1 MLPKIIDTNGFNAV
15 VKAKYGYVIY
25 NKNDIYIGK
34 AIEKYGE
41 FSELEVELFKQL
53 CRIGDIVV
61 EIGANIGTHTQV
73 FSQLVGHSGRV
84 IAFEPQRIIFQ
95 TLCANMALNSI
106 INVECYPFAVG
117 AENTTIL
124 LPDIDYQSIGNFG
137 GIEINKFK
145 QGHKVQ
151 VIKLDDFLDIP
162 RLRLLKIDVEGMEYE
177 VINGAKQLIE
187 KHKPILYVEN
197 DRKDKSKALIQLIQS
212 LGYRLFWHT
221 PPLFN
226 PNNFANCT
234 ENNYENIVSINMLC
248 FHQSMQLTIKGLEE
262 VINTNHQ
269 ENQALIELALVYQ
282 ESGDIKEALTVY
294 QTVLKTEPNNTTA
307 LHLSGLIQHQ
317 LGHDALGIELIEK
330 ALKLN
335 PNLAEAYN
343 NLGIILKKQNK
354 LDQAILC
361 YQKAIALVPDY
372 IDAYNNL
379 GLALKKQHK
388 LEETIKCYR
397 KIIELHPNHVNSHY
411 NLALALQVSN
421 KLDEAILSYQTVIA
435 LNPNFA
441 EAYNNLAYILK
452 DQNKIDSA
460 IYYYEIAISLAPEQA
475 LPYFNLALAQLT
487 IGNYQQGWENYEWR
501 FKCQTLPDF
510 KSSLSRETEWQGEL
524 LEDKTLLVCCEQGF
538 GDAIQFVRYVLLFK
552 KDQHVIVRCNQK
564 LKQLFYS
571 ILKPENISI
580 DGEKTPVFDFHIG
593 LMSLPRLFNTCLN
606 TIPLNKGYLKTD
618 KHWLSSLPLNKKV
631 FNIGFVW
638 AGNKEHKN
646 NHNRSVDLN
655 YFLPFFDLKN
665 CHFYSLQ
672 IGEEAAQLAELK
684 HYENITDCQTLIN
697 DFSDTA
703 AIIEKLDLVISIDS
717 SVAHLTGALGKPVW
731 VLLPFHSD
739 WRWLLDR
746 EDSPWYAS
754 ARLFRQAVAGDW
766 KTVFAKVKQALLDCQ
781 LNWQSANY

>member
-1 MLPKIIDTNGFNAV
+1 MLKKIIDTNFNAI

-53 CRIGDIVV
+53 CRTGDIVV

-73 FSQLVGHSGRV
+73 LSQLVGNTGRL

-95 TLCANMALNSI
+95 TLCANMAINSI
-106 INVECYPFAVG
+106 TNVECYLFAVG
-117 AENTTIL
+117 AENTTLL
-124 LPDIDYQSIGNFG
+124 LPDINYQTEGNFG
-137 GIEINKFK
+137 GVEINKFK

-177 VINGAKQLIE
+177 VISGAKQLIE

-197 DRKDKSKALIQLIQS
+197 DRKDKSEALIQLIQS

-234 ENNYENIVSINMLC
+234 ENNYKNIVSINMLC
-248 FHQSMQLTIKGLEE
+248 FHQSFQLNIKGLEE
-262 VINTNHQ
+262 VSLNHHE
-269 ENQALIELALVYQ
+269 ENKALIELALVYQ

-294 QTVLKTEPNNTTA
+294 QTVLKTEPDNTTA

-317 LGHDALGIELIEK
+317 LGNDALGIELIEK

-343 NLGIILKKQNK
+343 NLGIIFRKQNK
-354 LDQAILC
+354 LEEAICC
-361 YQKAIALVPDY
+361 YQKAIALVPNY

-379 GLALKKQHK
+379 GLAFKKQHNLK
-388 LEETIKCYR
+388 EAINCYR
-397 KIIELHPNHVNSHY
+397 KIIEYHPNHIDAHY
-411 NLALALQVSN
+411 NLGLALQVSN

-452 DQNKIDSA
+452 DQNKINDA
-460 IYYYEIAISLAPEQA
+460 IHYYEIAISLAPEHP

-487 IGNYQQGWENYEWR
+487 LGNYQQGWKNYEWR

-510 KSSLSRETEWQGEL
+510 KSFLPPETEWQGEPL
-524 LEDKTLLVCCEQGF
+524 KGKTLLLCCEQGF
-538 GDAIQFVRYVLLFK
+538 GDAIQFIRYVLLFK
-552 KDQHVIVRCNQK
+552 KDEHIVLRCNQK
-564 LKQLFYS
+564 LKLLFYS

-580 DGEKTPVFDFHIG
+580 DGEETPVFDFHIG
-593 LMSLPRLFNTCLN
+593 LMSLPRLFNTRLN
-606 TIPLNKGYLKTD
+606 TIPLSTGYLKTD
-618 KHWLSSLPLNKKV
+618 KPWFSNFPLNKQI

-655 YFLPFFDLKN
+655 YFLPLFDLKN

-672 IGEEAAQLAELK
+672 IGEEATQLAKFK
-684 HYENITDCQTLIN
+684 HYENITDCQTVIN

-703 AIIEKLDLVISIDS
+703 AIIQALDLVISIDS
-717 SVAHLTGALGKPVW
+717 AVAHLTGALGKPVW
-731 VLLPFHSD
+731 VLLPFRPD

-754 ARLFRQAVAGDW
+754 ARLFRQATAGDW
-766 KTVFAKVKQALLDCQ
+766 QTVFIRVKQALLDCQ
-781 LNWQSANY
+781 LNWQSE